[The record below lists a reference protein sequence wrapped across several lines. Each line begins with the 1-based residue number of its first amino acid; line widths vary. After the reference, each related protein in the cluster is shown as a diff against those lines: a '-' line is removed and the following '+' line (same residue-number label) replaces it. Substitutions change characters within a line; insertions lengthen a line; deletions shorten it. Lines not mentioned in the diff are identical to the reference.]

1 MVCLQE
7 EMKTDHLLCDLCS
20 MSVKYL
26 AILTL
31 APWIGN
37 CKSFFPSGAE
47 HNATSHSKDTRE
59 YEHNH
64 VFMQSTDSL
73 SHIVHADLHMSPV
86 SSEKIFIE
94 LGRACG
100 QQTAFAY

>member
-1 MVCLQE
+1 
-7 EMKTDHLLCDLCS
+7 MKTDHLLCDLCC
-20 MSVKYL
+20 MSVKYM

-31 APWIGN
+31 APWIDD
-37 CKSFFPSGAE
+37 CQMFFPSGAE
-47 HNATSHSKDTRE
+47 HTATIHSKDTRE

-86 SSEKIFIE
+86 STENYS
-94 LGRACG
+94 LD
-100 QQTAFAY
+100 